1 MDEPFPIPLD
11 TTAAAHNVQ
20 REVYAR
26 LGGGARV
33 AAMFRLD
40 QAVLRLAMA
49 GVRARHPEYDEEQ
62 VRRAHARLV
71 LGDAIARTVW
81 PDRELLEP

>member
-11 TTAAAHNVQ
+11 TTAAAYDVQ

-26 LGGGARV
+26 LGGSARV
-33 AAMFRLD
+33 AAMFRLN
-40 QAVLRLAMA
+40 QAVRRLAMA
-49 GVRARHPEYDEEQ
+49 GIRARHPEYDEEQ

-71 LGDAIARTVW
+71 LGDGIARTVW
-81 PDRELLEP
+81 PDRELVDP